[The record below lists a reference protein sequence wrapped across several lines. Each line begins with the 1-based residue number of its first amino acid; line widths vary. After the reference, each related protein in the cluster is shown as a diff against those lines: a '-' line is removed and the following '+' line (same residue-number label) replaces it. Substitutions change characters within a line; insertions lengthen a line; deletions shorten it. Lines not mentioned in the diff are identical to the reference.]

1 MFDWIVFDPSRL
13 TQPVTLTGIIFAV
26 VGLIVVLFAG
36 IVSDAVNARREKK
49 DKAAVNSLAFVIRPV
64 GTALVIIGAL
74 MAIITA

>member
-13 TQPVTLTGIIFAV
+13 TL
-26 VGLIVVLFAG
+26 
-36 IVSDAVNARREKK
+36 SDAVNARREKK
-49 DKAAVNSLAFVIRPV
+49 DKAAVNSLAFVIRTV

>member
-26 VGLIVVLFAG
+26 VGLIVVLLAG

-49 DKAAVNSLAFVIRPV
+49 DKAAVNSLAFVIRTV

>member
-49 DKAAVNSLAFVIRPV
+49 R
-64 GTALVIIGAL
+64 
-74 MAIITA
+74 